1 MKLSHFALITMGN
14 ISNNFLKE
22 IGISKKFTK
31 EKSEKIVKIEKWF
44 HKHHLSIFS
53 ASLVMNQKNIF
64 AAFLCSPFSWD
75 VFVLRLDYYSPFGL
89 LQNILVFSIEAGSKW
104 EGTEEWHS
112 KSRIMSLRWSGN
124 ESLEKNRW
132 EKEGMI
138 PRPKYYHREEKGG

>member
-1 MKLSHFALITMGN
+1 
-14 ISNNFLKE
+14 
-22 IGISKKFTK
+22 
-31 EKSEKIVKIEKWF
+31 
-44 HKHHLSIFS
+44 
-53 ASLVMNQKNIF
+53 MNQKNIF

-138 PRPKYYHREEKGG
+138 PRPKYYHRRKRGLNEKQFYKKQEISLQKRGKLLIFLNCPDSVYVKPKGVISIKWQ